1 MVLIW
6 KEGGKKRGQGRYKRG
21 NKVKE
26 KEISKEREEIA
37 SLCLFSWVAIYG
49 VHGSKQRVGRNRW

>member
-26 KEISKEREEIA
+26 KENSKREGGDLIPEA
-37 SLCLFSWVAIYG
+37 
-49 VHGSKQRVGRNRW
+49 